1 MSEEEFLWKLR
12 QVLIAMSEIWYE
24 PQWYFLNDELIA
36 QQYGYVSLD
45 EAQVSFARA
54 ESLLNPSQEL
64 EHVGTRI
71 EKWKQQL
78 YSQKK

>member
-12 QVLIAMSEIWYE
+12 QILIAMSEIWYE
-24 PQWYFLNDELIA
+24 PRWYVLNDELIA
-36 QQYGYVSLD
+36 QEYGYVTLD